1 MTGSVAMRQCHSL
14 LFGLILS
21 SFAIAA
27 DNDTAN
33 RSESFV
39 IPDWFKAS
47 FLDLSEDNLEAQDA
61 GKHLMVLFTQ
71 DFCPYCEALINKNLT
86 QQSIRD
92 SLKTNFDIVQL
103 NMWGDREV
111 FDIHGNPTTEKQ
123 IAADLDVQ
131 FTPTLIFFDRDGEP
145 ALRTNGYLSS
155 SDMQASLDFVASQAY
170 RTTSIINFL
179 KDQPRISARQQFNQQ
194 PFLHQSFDHYQ
205 AGQPIALIFE
215 QTDCHDCDR
224 LHECVLSKRSFTRHA
239 NSFYTVQLDLWSQR
253 PIDLPDGRSLSI
265 NALAQELN
273 VTYTPTIILMDS
285 HQTEV
290 IRAEAQLRSFH
301 VESLFDYVSST
312 TYLKEPQFQRFI
324 DARADKHRAEGR
336 HVSILGDDPNCNSL

>member
-1 MTGSVAMRQCHSL
+1 MTRSVAMRQCQGL

-27 DNDTAN
+27 DDDVAN

-39 IPDWFKAS
+39 IPSWFKAS

-92 SLKTNFDIVQL
+92 SLNANFDIVQL

-111 FDIHGNPTTEKQ
+111 LDIHGNPTTEKQ

-155 SDMQASLDFVASQAY
+155 TEMQASLDFVASQAY
-170 RTTSIINFL
+170 RTTSIISFL
-179 KDQPRISARQQFNQQ
+179 KDKPRVTARQQFNQQ
-194 PFLHQSFDHYQ
+194 PFLHQSFDQYR

-215 QTDCHDCDR
+215 QTDCQDCDR
-224 LHECVLSKRSFTRHA
+224 LHECVLSKRSFTQYVDP
-239 NSFYTVQLDLWSQR
+239 FYAVQLDLWNQR
-253 PIDLPDGRSLSI
+253 PIDLPDGRSLSM
-265 NALAQELN
+265 NAWAQELN
-273 VTYTPTIILMDS
+273 ITYTPTIILMDS
-285 HQTEV
+285 NQSEV

-312 TYLKEPQFQRFI
+312 TYIKEPQFQRFI
-324 DARADKHRAEGR
+324 DARAEEHRAQGR
-336 HVSILGDDPNCNSL
+336 HVSILGDDPDCNTL